1 MKLNNQTTNTKDKR
15 LNGKRGKILSF
26 RVKCCDEQ
34 NKKVSNSNKSRQ
46 CLETFHARNIS
57 DRIGVKSNFQI
68 KATGFIWD
76 KRRIVYW
83 LNGDYRLMLPV
94 CERIQM
100 RARRRRRDPESRW
113 NRYQRLCCR
122 SGCPR
127 IETRP
132 CGNQTFLFASW
143 KCGGTTIKLYPI
155 QIGWFTSPCKPKLA
169 VQIFSREKCNNNKQK
184 KRAGESIVLSI
195 NSVCVERKRKWNQHI
210 GYAPHSEWQHRF
222 PTFLP
227 YTVTVESVLPHRMR
241 GCAICY
247 CRCYYPLQSP
257 P

>member
-1 MKLNNQTTNTKDKR
+1 MLRRTK
-15 LNGKRGKILSF
+15 
-26 RVKCCDEQ
+26 E
-34 NKKVSNSNKSRQ
+34 KVSNSNKSRQ

-57 DRIGVKSNFQI
+57 DRIGVKSHFQI

-169 VQIFSREKCNNNKQK
+169 VQIFSRKKCNNNKQK
-184 KRAGESIVLSI
+184 KGQGKASFFPSTVFAWSGKGSGINILVTRRTPSGSIGSQLSCLTPLRLK
-195 NSVCVERKRKWNQHI
+195 VCCRTGWEDAQFVI
-210 GYAPHSEWQHRF
+210 AA
-222 PTFLP
+222 
-227 YTVTVESVLPHRMR
+227 VTNRYS
-241 GCAICY
+241 
-247 CRCYYPLQSP
+247 PL
-257 P
+257 